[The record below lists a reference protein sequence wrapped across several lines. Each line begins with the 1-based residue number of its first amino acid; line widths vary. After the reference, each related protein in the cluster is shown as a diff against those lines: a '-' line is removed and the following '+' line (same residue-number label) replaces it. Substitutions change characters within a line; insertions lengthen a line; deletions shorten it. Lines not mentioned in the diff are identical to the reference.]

1 MMLDKKSLDM
11 LLSLDDKRLAMVIG
25 RLASDAGIDPSTL
38 KLGKEEL
45 AGIRAAL
52 SMATDSDLS
61 RATELIRNY
70 KNGKK
75 GSV

>member
-11 LLSLDDKRLAMVIG
+11 LLSLDDKRLAMIIG
-25 RLASDAGIDPSTL
+25 KIASDAGIDPGTL
-38 KLGKEEL
+38 KLGKDEL

-52 SMATDSDLS
+52 SMATDSDLT
-61 RATELIRNY
+61 RATELFRNY

-75 GSV
+75 GSF